1 MQPLEVGSYYITNS
15 NRLPVSVDHRCS
27 LMSRIYLEVT
37 FCDGKPFC
45 GISSVASRKS
55 GDKAARSKKAEAG
68 LVVDFSAD
76 GRPIGIEITS
86 PSEFNVDALNRVMTS
101 LDLTPISSMAR
112 WPPL

>member
-1 MQPLEVGSYYITNS
+1 
-15 NRLPVSVDHRCS
+15 
-27 LMSRIYLEVT
+27 MSRIYLEVT
-37 FCDGKPFC
+37 FCDGKPF
-45 GISSVASRKS
+45 AAYLPLPRKS

-101 LDLTPISSMAR
+101 LDLTPIA
-112 WPPL
+112 PGALAPLVAA